1 MLSIVDPHVPVINY
15 HGFQLMTQNPTV
27 RILKG
32 HDNRFV
38 ISSPADVS
46 IWRPLSEAGYPIYS
60 QELILTSVLKQDVEW
75 DKEAY
80 LVPGS
85 Y

>member
-1 MLSIVDPHVPVINY
+1 ML
-15 HGFQLMTQNPTV
+15 TQNPTL

-38 ISSPADVS
+38 ISSPTEVS
-46 IWRPLSEAGYPIYS
+46 IWRPLAESGYPIYS
-60 QELILTSVLKQDVEW
+60 QELILTAVLKQKVEW

-80 LVPGS
+80 KVPGS